1 MSQNREGGNAVKKRS
16 CRILAVVLMLA
27 VLCGCGGKA
36 VQKTGALYAGETE
49 PEQQVVSF
57 QDMVYIRPDLSELE
71 QTLAWIAT
79 GLPFDIL
86 HCGGNLAAGL
96 LILPLSELLRRL
108 DAGSYR
114 G

>member
-1 MSQNREGGNAVKKRS
+1 MFGF
-16 CRILAVVLMLA
+16 
-27 VLCGCGGKA
+27 
-36 VQKTGALYAGETE
+36 T
-49 PEQQVVSF
+49 
-57 QDMVYIRPDLSELE
+57 LE
-71 QTLAWIAT
+71 QTLAWIAS